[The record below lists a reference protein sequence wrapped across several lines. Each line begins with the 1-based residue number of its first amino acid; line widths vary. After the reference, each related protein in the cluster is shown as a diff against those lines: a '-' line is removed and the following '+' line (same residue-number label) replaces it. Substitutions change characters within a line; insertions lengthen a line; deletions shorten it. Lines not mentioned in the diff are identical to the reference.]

1 MFQNYLKLL
10 FISLAIKRLC
20 CGVQFH
26 AFRRTEVLFNGRTM
40 RHTTIS
46 KLFFFNSTFTCNTH
60 HLHPSTHPPPP
71 CFSGHYPCDG
81 QTDREGSGFLCVV
94 LWLLFC
100 LHTSVCFR
108 ITGHSIGSRISESC
122 NNNPD
127 YGKQTCCLFS
137 NPFPPPPNISHYEYT
152 WAILHLHR
160 GDSQQ
165 TLSRD
170 TLRASSL
177 VHTLI

>member
-1 MFQNYLKLL
+1 MFHNCLKPLSV
-10 FISLAIKRLC
+10 SLAIKRLC

-26 AFRRTEVLFNGRTM
+26 AFRHTKVHFNGKTM

-46 KLFFFNSTFTCNTH
+46 KVFFFFFH
-60 HLHPSTHPPPP
+60 IHLQYPPPTHPPPP

-81 QTDREGSGFLCVV
+81 QTDREGSGFLCVF

-108 ITGHSIGSRISESC
+108 ITGHSIRSRISESC

-137 NPFPPPPNISHYEYT
+137 NPSHRLLTSSTMNILESFCIYIE
-152 WAILHLHR
+152 AIH
-160 GDSQQ
+160 
-165 TLSRD
+165 SR
-170 TLRASSL
+170 RYL
-177 VHTLI
+177 VTRCVQAL